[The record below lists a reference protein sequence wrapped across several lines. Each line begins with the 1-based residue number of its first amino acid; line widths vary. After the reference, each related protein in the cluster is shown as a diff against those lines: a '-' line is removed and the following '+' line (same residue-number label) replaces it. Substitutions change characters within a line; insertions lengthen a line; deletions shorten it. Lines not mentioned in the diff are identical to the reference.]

1 MTTQY
6 LREEVKMAE
15 YDRNDSDYE
24 TKDISD
30 TLDASLK
37 NESIKEDNQ
46 EQENVTDYDEFRQ
59 LFKILL
65 WVAAISIGVWLVMQS
80 VNVFVE
86 YVWPLIIGFLVLM
99 LIFGLWN
106 RSSYSWDNQVREKV
120 IRRAIERSGKK

>member
-37 NESIKEDNQ
+37 NESIK
-46 EQENVTDYDEFRQ
+46 
-59 LFKILL
+59 
-65 WVAAISIGVWLVMQS
+65 
-80 VNVFVE
+80 
-86 YVWPLIIGFLVLM
+86 
-99 LIFGLWN
+99 
-106 RSSYSWDNQVREKV
+106 
-120 IRRAIERSGKK
+120 

>member
-1 MTTQY
+1 
-6 LREEVKMAE
+6 MAE
-15 YDRNDSDYE
+15 YDRDDSDYE

-65 WVAAISIGVWLVMQS
+65 WVAAISIGVWLAMQS